1 MNTDPWSYKG
11 KKVVITGC
19 FSGMGEAAA
28 RELVRLG
35 AEVHGVDIKESPVPM
50 ASFQTV
56 DLRDCSQI
64 DKALDN
70 IGDNIDASFYCAGL
84 PGTFPPLEVMQVNF
98 LHMRYWTHE
107 VARRMPQG
115 GALAVIASTAGH
127 GWSDRRNEIQEL
139 MDTPDAEAGFA
150 WCEKNLDIVA
160 DGYLF
165 SKMCTQ
171 YFTMRTAAELIRKGI
186 RINCVNPAPTESPM
200 MKDFEATAPPALIN
214 AWAEPIGRRAQPVE
228 MALPLI
234 FLNSDAAGFIS
245 GHNLHV
251 DGGWAGSID
260 SGSLDLNELI
270 GKALEG

>member
-1 MNTDPWSYKG
+1 
-11 KKVVITGC
+11 
-19 FSGMGEAAA
+19 MGEAAA

-35 AEVHGVDIKESPVPM
+35 AEVHGVDIKESPVSL

-56 DLRDCSQI
+56 DLRDSSQI
-64 DKALDN
+64 DKALEQ
-70 IGDNIDASFYCAGL
+70 IGDDIDASFYCAGL

-98 LHMRYWTHE
+98 IHMRYWTYE
-107 VARRMPQG
+107 VAKRMGKG

-127 GWSDRRNEIQEL
+127 GWADRRDDIQEL
-139 MDTPDAEAGFA
+139 METPDAAAAFR
-150 WCEKNLDIVA
+150 WCEEHLDIVA
-160 DGYLF
+160 DGDLF

-171 YFTMRTAAELIRKGI
+171 YFTMRSAADLIRRGI

-260 SGSLDLNELI
+260 SGELDLNELI

>member
-1 MNTDPWSYKG
+1 
-11 KKVVITGC
+11 
-19 FSGMGEAAA
+19 MGEAAA

-35 AEVHGVDIKESPVPM
+35 AEVHGVDIKESPVKM
-50 ASFQTV
+50 ASFQQV
-56 DLRDCSQI
+56 DLRDTLQI
-64 DKALDN
+64 DKALET
-70 IGDNIDASFYCAGL
+70 IGGDIDASFYCAGL

-98 LHMRYWTHE
+98 VNMRHWTYE
-107 VARRMPQG
+107 VAKRMPKG

-127 GWSDRRNEIQEL
+127 GWDERRDAIQEL
-139 MDTPDAEAGFA
+139 MDTPDAASGFA
-150 WCEKNLDIVA
+150 WCEAHLDVVA

-171 YFTMRTAAELIRKGI
+171 YFTMRTAAELIRRGI